1 MVFIIAKA
9 VMLKKN
15 RFLFHRNILML
26 TQVTNENHQKEVAE
40 STLPVVIDVFATWC
54 GPCIQMM
61 PIVQELAQ
69 ELASEYKFVKINVD
83 ESRDLAIQYGVTS
96 IPTFVFMKNNK
107 VMGKETGYR
116 TKDDLKAKIKQYL
129 G

>member
-1 MVFIIAKA
+1 
-9 VMLKKN
+9 
-15 RFLFHRNILML
+15 ML